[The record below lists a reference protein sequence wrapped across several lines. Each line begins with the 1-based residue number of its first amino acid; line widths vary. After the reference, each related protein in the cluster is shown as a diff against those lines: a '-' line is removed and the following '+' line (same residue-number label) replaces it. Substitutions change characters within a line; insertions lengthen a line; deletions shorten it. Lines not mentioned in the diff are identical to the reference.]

1 MSSPYQRFA
10 YHTFGCKVNF
20 ADSCT
25 IARKLIDKGLTEVPI
40 DKDAEI
46 YIINTCSV
54 TENADKKAE
63 NFIRKLN
70 RRSPESKIIV
80 TGCYAQL
87 NPERIKEI
95 PGVSKVV
102 NAKNKF
108 NINAYLDYSLKNLD
122 PIGSVDD
129 FSLTYSINERI
140 RAFVKVQDGC
150 DYVCSYCTIPSARG
164 KSRSG
169 SIKSIISSIN
179 DIVLTGTKEIILS
192 GINVGDFGK
201 NNDENLFDLLNELEN
216 IDNLKRYRIS
226 SIEPN
231 LLNDSIIK
239 LISKSKKAV
248 PHLHIPLQSG
258 NDKILKNMKRRYSVS
273 DYNVLIEKL
282 NKYIKGICIGV
293 DVIVGYPNESEDDFI
308 ETYNFLNKIDI
319 SYLHVFS
326 YSDRKNT
333 FSYNLSNKVSKG
345 MIANRRKL
353 LQVLSKE
360 KFNNYINKNLN
371 LTKTVLFE
379 NHNNGI
385 IDGLTDNYIRVYVP
399 GEKKLVNKLKN
410 VKLLKNDINVYGE
423 IID

>member
-25 IARKLIDKGLTEVPI
+25 IARKLIDKGLTEVSI
-40 DKDAEI
+40 DRDAEI

-70 RRSPESKIIV
+70 QRSPESKIIV

-87 NPERIKEI
+87 NPEKIKEI
-95 PGVSKVV
+95 PGVSKVI
-102 NAKNKF
+102 NASNKF
-108 NINAYLDYSLKNLD
+108 NINAYLDHSLENLD
-122 PIGSVDD
+122 PIISVDN

-150 DYVCSYCTIPSARG
+150 DYVCSYCTIPMARG

-169 SIKSIISSIN
+169 SIKSIISSVK
-179 DIVLTGTKEIILS
+179 DIVSTGTKEIILS

-216 IDNLKRYRIS
+216 IDNLNRYRIS

-231 LLNDSIIK
+231 LLNDSIVEI
-239 LISKSKKAV
+239 ISKSKKAV

-258 NDKILKNMKRRYSVS
+258 NDKILKNMKRRYSVA
-273 DYNVLIEKL
+273 DYNILIEKL
-282 NKYIKGICIGV
+282 NKHIKGVCIGV

-333 FSYNLSNKVSKG
+333 FSYNIKNKISRDTIVR
-345 MIANRRKL
+345 RRKL
-353 LQVLSKE
+353 LQQLSKE

-379 NHNNGI
+379 NYHNGI

-399 GEKKLVNKLKN
+399 GDKKLVNTLKN
-410 VKLLKNDINVYGE
+410 VKLVKNDINVYGE
-423 IID
+423 LID

>member
-10 YHTFGCKVNF
+10 YYTFGCKVNF

-25 IARKLIDKGLTEVPI
+25 IARKLIDKGLTEVSI
-40 DKDAEI
+40 DRDAEI

-70 RRSPESKIIV
+70 QRSPESKIIV

-87 NPERIKEI
+87 NPEKIKKI

-102 NAKNKF
+102 NASNKF
-108 NINAYLDYSLKNLD
+108 NINAYLDHSLENLD
-122 PIGSVDD
+122 PISSVEN

-150 DYVCSYCTIPSARG
+150 DYVCSYCTIPMARG

-169 SIKSIISSIN
+169 SIKSIISSVK
-179 DIVLTGTKEIILS
+179 DIVSTGTKEIILS

-216 IDNLKRYRIS
+216 IDNLNRYRIS

-231 LLNDSIIK
+231 LLNDSIVEI
-239 LISKSKKAV
+239 ISKSKKAV

-273 DYNVLIEKL
+273 DYNILIEKL
-282 NKYIKGICIGV
+282 NKYIEGVCIGV

-333 FSYNLSNKVSKG
+333 FSYNINNKISRDTIVR
-345 MIANRRKL
+345 RRKL
-353 LQVLSKE
+353 LQQLSKE

-379 NHNNGI
+379 NYHNGI

-399 GEKKLVNKLKN
+399 GDKKLVNTLKN
-410 VKLLKNDINVYGE
+410 VKLVKNDINVYGE
-423 IID
+423 LID

>member
-10 YHTFGCKVNF
+10 YYTFGCKVNF

-25 IARKLIDKGLTEVPI
+25 IARKLIDKGLTEVSI
-40 DKDAEI
+40 DRDAEI

-70 RRSPESKIIV
+70 QRSPESKIIV

-87 NPERIKEI
+87 NPEKIKKI

-102 NAKNKF
+102 NASNKF
-108 NINAYLDYSLKNLD
+108 NINAYLDHSLENLD
-122 PIGSVDD
+122 PISSVEN

-150 DYVCSYCTIPSARG
+150 DYVCSYCTIPMARG

-169 SIKSIISSIN
+169 SIKSIISSVK
-179 DIVLTGTKEIILS
+179 DIVSTGTKEIILS

-216 IDNLKRYRIS
+216 IDNLNRYRIS

-231 LLNDSIIK
+231 LLNDSIVEI
-239 LISKSKKAV
+239 ISKSKKAV

-258 NDKILKNMKRRYSVS
+258 NDKILKNMKRRYSVA

-282 NKYIKGICIGV
+282 NKHIEGVCIGV

-333 FSYNLSNKVSKG
+333 FSYNIKNKISRDTIVR
-345 MIANRRKL
+345 RRKL
-353 LQVLSKE
+353 LQQLSKE

-371 LTKTVLFE
+371 LTKIVLFE
-379 NHNNGI
+379 NYHNGI

-399 GEKKLVNKLKN
+399 GDKKLVNTLKN
-410 VKLLKNDINVYGE
+410 VKLVKNDINVYGE
-423 IID
+423 LID

>member
-25 IARKLIDKGLTEVPI
+25 IARKLIDKGLTEVSI
-40 DKDAEI
+40 DRDAEI

-70 RRSPESKIIV
+70 QRSPESKIIV

-87 NPERIKEI
+87 NPEKIKEI
-95 PGVSKVV
+95 PGVSKVI
-102 NAKNKF
+102 NASNKF
-108 NINAYLDYSLKNLD
+108 NINAYLDHSLENLD
-122 PIGSVDD
+122 PKSSVDN

-150 DYVCSYCTIPSARG
+150 DYVCSYCTIPMARG

-169 SIKSIISSIN
+169 SIKSIISSVKN
-179 DIVLTGTKEIILS
+179 IVSTGTKEIILS

-201 NNDENLFDLLNELEN
+201 NNDENLFDLLKELEN
-216 IDNLKRYRIS
+216 IDNLNRYRIS

-231 LLNDSIIK
+231 LLNDSIVEI
-239 LISKSKKAV
+239 ISKSKKAV

-258 NDKILKNMKRRYSVS
+258 NDKILKNMKRRYSVA
-273 DYNVLIEKL
+273 DYNILIEKL
-282 NKYIKGICIGV
+282 NKHIKGVCIGV

-308 ETYNFLNKIDI
+308 ETYNFLNKIDV

-333 FSYNLSNKVSKG
+333 FSYNIKNKISRDTIVR
-345 MIANRRKL
+345 RRKL
-353 LQVLSKE
+353 LQQLSKE

-379 NHNNGI
+379 NYHNGI

-399 GEKKLVNKLKN
+399 GDKKLVNTLKN
-410 VKLLKNDINVYGE
+410 VKLVKNDINVFGE
-423 IID
+423 LID

>member
-25 IARKLIDKGLTEVPI
+25 IARKLIDKGLTEVSI
-40 DKDAEI
+40 DRDAEI

-70 RRSPESKIIV
+70 QRSPESKIIV

-87 NPERIKEI
+87 NPEKIKEI
-95 PGVSKVV
+95 PGVSKVI
-102 NAKNKF
+102 NASNKF
-108 NINAYLDYSLKNLD
+108 NINAYLDHSLENLD
-122 PIGSVDD
+122 PIISVDN

-150 DYVCSYCTIPSARG
+150 DYVCSYCTIPMARG

-169 SIKSIISSIN
+169 SIKSIISSVK
-179 DIVLTGTKEIILS
+179 DIVSTGTKEIILS

-216 IDNLKRYRIS
+216 IDNLNRYRIS

-231 LLNDSIIK
+231 LLNDSIVEI
-239 LISKSKKAV
+239 ISKSKKAV

-258 NDKILKNMKRRYSVS
+258 NDKILKNMKRRYSVA
-273 DYNVLIEKL
+273 DYNILIEKL
-282 NKYIKGICIGV
+282 NKHIKGVCIGV

-308 ETYNFLNKIDI
+308 KTYNFLNKIDI

-333 FSYNLSNKVSKG
+333 FSYNIKNKISRDTIVR
-345 MIANRRKL
+345 RRKL
-353 LQVLSKE
+353 LQQLSKE

-379 NHNNGI
+379 NYHNGI

-399 GEKKLVNKLKN
+399 GDKKLVNTLKN

-423 IID
+423 LID

>member
-25 IARKLIDKGLTEVPI
+25 IARKLIDKGLTEVSI
-40 DKDAEI
+40 DRDAEI

-70 RRSPESKIIV
+70 QRSPESKIIV

-87 NPERIKEI
+87 NPEKIKEI
-95 PGVSKVV
+95 PGVSKVI
-102 NAKNKF
+102 NASNKF
-108 NINAYLDYSLKNLD
+108 NINAYLDHSLENLD
-122 PIGSVDD
+122 PIISVDN

-150 DYVCSYCTIPSARG
+150 DYVCSYCTIPMARG

-169 SIKSIISSIN
+169 SIKSIISSVK
-179 DIVLTGTKEIILS
+179 DIVSTGTKEIILS

-216 IDNLKRYRIS
+216 IDNLNRYRIS

-231 LLNDSIIK
+231 LLNDSIVEI
-239 LISKSKKAV
+239 ISKSKKAV

-258 NDKILKNMKRRYSVS
+258 NDKILKNMKRRYSVA
-273 DYNVLIEKL
+273 DYNILIEKL
-282 NKYIKGICIGV
+282 NKHIKGVCIGV

-308 ETYNFLNKIDI
+308 KTYNFLNKIDI

-333 FSYNLSNKVSKG
+333 FSYNIKNKISRDTIVR
-345 MIANRRKL
+345 RRKL
-353 LQVLSKE
+353 LQQLSKE

-379 NHNNGI
+379 NYHNGI

-399 GEKKLVNKLKN
+399 GDKKLVNTLKN
-410 VKLLKNDINVYGE
+410 VKLVKNDINVYGE
-423 IID
+423 LID

>member
-10 YHTFGCKVNF
+10 YYTFGCKVNF

-25 IARKLIDKGLTEVPI
+25 IARKLIDKGLTEVSI
-40 DKDAEI
+40 DRDAEI

-70 RRSPESKIIV
+70 QRSPESKIIV

-87 NPERIKEI
+87 NPEKIKKI

-102 NAKNKF
+102 NASNKF
-108 NINAYLDYSLKNLD
+108 NINAYLDHSLENLD
-122 PIGSVDD
+122 PISSVEN

-150 DYVCSYCTIPSARG
+150 DYVCSYCTIPMARG

-169 SIKSIISSIN
+169 SIKSIISSVK
-179 DIVLTGTKEIILS
+179 DIVSTGTKEIILS

-216 IDNLKRYRIS
+216 IDNLNRYRIS

-231 LLNDSIIK
+231 LLNDSIVEI
-239 LISKSKKAV
+239 ISKSKKAV

-258 NDKILKNMKRRYSVS
+258 NDKILKNMKRRYSVA
-273 DYNVLIEKL
+273 DYNILIEKL
-282 NKYIKGICIGV
+282 NKHIKGVCIGV

-308 ETYNFLNKIDI
+308 KTYNFLNKIDI

-333 FSYNLSNKVSKG
+333 FSYNINNKISRDTIVR
-345 MIANRRKL
+345 RRKL
-353 LQVLSKE
+353 LQQLSKE

-379 NHNNGI
+379 NYHNGI

-399 GEKKLVNKLKN
+399 GDKKLVNTLKN
-410 VKLLKNDINVYGE
+410 VKLVKNDINVYGE
-423 IID
+423 LID

>member
-10 YHTFGCKVNF
+10 YYTFGCKVNF

-25 IARKLIDKGLTEVPI
+25 IARKLIDKGLTEVSI
-40 DKDAEI
+40 DRDAEI

-70 RRSPESKIIV
+70 QRSPESKIIV

-87 NPERIKEI
+87 NPEKIKKI

-102 NAKNKF
+102 NASNKF
-108 NINAYLDYSLKNLD
+108 NINAYLDHSLENLD
-122 PIGSVDD
+122 PISSVEN

-150 DYVCSYCTIPSARG
+150 DYVCSYCTIPMARG

-169 SIKSIISSIN
+169 SIKSIISSVK
-179 DIVLTGTKEIILS
+179 DIVSTGTKEIILS

-216 IDNLKRYRIS
+216 IDNLNRYRIS

-231 LLNDSIIK
+231 LLNDSIVEI
-239 LISKSKKAV
+239 ISKSKKAV

-273 DYNVLIEKL
+273 DYNILIEKL
-282 NKYIKGICIGV
+282 NKHIKGVCIGV

-333 FSYNLSNKVSKG
+333 FSYNIKNKISRDTIVR
-345 MIANRRKL
+345 RRKL
-353 LQVLSKE
+353 LQQLSKE

-379 NHNNGI
+379 NYHNGI

-399 GEKKLVNKLKN
+399 GDKKLVNTLKN
-410 VKLLKNDINVYGE
+410 VKLVKNDINVYGE
-423 IID
+423 LID